1 MYIWLSRKEEIKVR
15 IASTATT
22 PNELCTDVG
31 TYWRSAEPTRRLEPP
46 EPEPIDGEDHWI
58 VRQIVDSRRNNRK
71 KGKPIEYLVLWEG
84 YPDEEATWEPYEN
97 IKGTA
102 EEALAAYWA
111 KNPSAK

>member
-1 MYIWLSRKEEIKVR
+1 MLEHYR
-15 IASTATT
+15 
-22 PNELCTDVG
+22 
-31 TYWRSAEPTRRLEPP
+31 RSAEPTWQLEPP
-46 EPEPIDGEDHWI
+46 EPEPINGEENWI
-58 VRQIVDSRRNNRK
+58 VREIVDSRRNNRK

-102 EEALAAYWA
+102 EEALAAYRA